1 MKPTLIV
8 FHSPNIPLVYKF
20 DATDIERNLL
30 SDEIALYNDWI
41 GRLFDGTC
49 PESAYSD
56 PKDADQWYLARR
68 MNRNN
73 DSYNGEFE
81 RPGNR
86 GFYEVIPYDFDI
98 YMGDEDEC
106 IELVEDINS
115 VVASTKNYEVDTF
128 RSLKSIILG
137 KLGEEFGLGYRLF
150 PIIKRIIER
159 NK

>member
-1 MKPTLIV
+1 M
-8 FHSPNIPLVYKF
+8 
-20 DATDIERNLL
+20 
-30 SDEIALYNDWI
+30 DEIALYNDWI

-73 DSYNGEFE
+73 SSYSGEFE

-86 GFYEVIPYDFDI
+86 GFYEDIPYSFDI

-106 IELVEDINS
+106 LDLVEDINS
-115 VVASTKNYEVDTF
+115 VGVTTTNKNYEVDTF
-128 RSLKSIILG
+128 RSLKDIILG
-137 KLGEEFGLGYRLF
+137 TLGEELGLGYRLL
-150 PIIKRIIER
+150 PITKRIIER
-159 NK
+159 NT